1 MRAKKYYI
9 SGIVQGVGY
18 RFFVERIARNLG
30 LKGYVRNLP
39 DGRVEVFAEGEDS
52 LLEMLET
59 KLRVGPSAAE
69 VEKLE
74 IIEEIPKGF
83 KDFKIVF

>member
-18 RFFVERIARNLG
+18 RFFVERIARTLG

-52 LLEMLET
+52 ILET
-59 KLRVGPSAAE
+59 LEAKLRIGPSAAE
-69 VEKLE
+69 VEKVE
-74 IIEEIPKGF
+74 AIEEIPKGF
-83 KDFKIVF
+83 KDFRIVF